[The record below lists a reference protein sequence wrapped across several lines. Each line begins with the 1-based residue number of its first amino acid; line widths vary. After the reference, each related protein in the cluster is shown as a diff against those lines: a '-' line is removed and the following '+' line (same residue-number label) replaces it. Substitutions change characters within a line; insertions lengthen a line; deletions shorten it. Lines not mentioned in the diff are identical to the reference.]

1 VNVTSPADGP
11 SKDDQ
16 VTQGFI
22 FDLDGTL
29 ADTMPAHFQAWT
41 RTSQKF
47 GLVFPEDHFYRLGG
61 VPTSKIAVMLIEQAG
76 VVADPHAVA
85 LYKEQMFTD
94 LLDIPG
100 AILPIEPVVKV
111 LEQRRTEGPVSI
123 ASGGTR
129 ELVQRTLKMIGIA
142 DWFSVVVAAED
153 TVRHKPEPDVFLEAA
168 RRMGLD
174 PSVCTV
180 YEDTDLGIEAARRA
194 NMRWVDVRPLY
205 IRRGA
210 G

>member
-1 VNVTSPADGP
+1 
-11 SKDDQ
+11 
-16 VTQGFI
+16 
-22 FDLDGTL
+22 
-29 ADTMPAHFQAWT
+29 
-41 RTSQKF
+41 
-47 GLVFPEDHFYRLGG
+47 
-61 VPTSKIAVMLIEQAG
+61 MLIEQAG
-76 VVADPHAVA
+76 VVGDPHAVA
-85 LYKEQMFTD
+85 LYKEQMFTA
-94 LLDIPG
+94 LLDTPG

-180 YEDTDLGIEAARRA
+180 YEDTDFGIEAARRA